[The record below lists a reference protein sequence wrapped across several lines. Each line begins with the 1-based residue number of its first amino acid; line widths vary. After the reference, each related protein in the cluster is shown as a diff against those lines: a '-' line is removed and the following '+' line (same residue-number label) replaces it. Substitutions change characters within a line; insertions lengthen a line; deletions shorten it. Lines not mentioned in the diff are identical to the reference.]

1 VSTTLSPNRRLSH
14 RLFAMAAAS
23 TAGVLAVEA
32 SAAPITVSFQDGSEF
47 VTDLGM
53 MGANSVQLTDEPS
66 VQITVTAASLSD
78 GTPLLSEGG
87 GGASSGTGVNSKG
100 ASSAN
105 NGTAIE
111 LVGNAQTLDETIN
124 LLFADGSGNPVPVT
138 LLSFE
143 ASLAKD
149 GDIIE
154 VTLGGGSPLTFNGSG
169 NNNAAQAFNFAPNT
183 TLAAGDTLAFS
194 AGAGNYRLASLTFE
208 VVPEPATLALT
219 AAGLGLL
226 VSRRR
231 NA

>member
-143 ASLAKD
+143 ASLAND

-154 VTLGGGSPLTFNGSG
+154 VALGGGSPLTFNGSG
-169 NNNAAQAFNFAPNT
+169 NNAAQSFDFAPST